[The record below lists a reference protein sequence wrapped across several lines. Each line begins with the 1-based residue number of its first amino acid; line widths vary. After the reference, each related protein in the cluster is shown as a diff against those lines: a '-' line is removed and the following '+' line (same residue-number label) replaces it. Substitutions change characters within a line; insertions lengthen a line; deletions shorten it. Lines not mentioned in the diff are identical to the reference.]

1 MSWSREQCQLLIEE
15 VQKYTCLYAVKSPHY
30 KNTHARQ
37 TALEHI
43 QESLQLIK
51 PNVSIGNIKAKFNG
65 LKSNFQVE
73 YRKWNSSR
81 CSGAGDDENNSIY
94 TPTIWYFKM
103 MFFLLDH
110 VQVRSAIDSMAE
122 EVETS
127 QDVADRD
134 SVLQEFSDDGRFEV
148 EFSTQKETEDVPS
161 TSSCTPSARPKKR
174 RRNIEDCGDLNLM
187 KETSKTLAT
196 ITETI
201 TKLNQPD
208 NEIENEDDTL
218 AKFIVTKLKKIKNE
232 NVRLETEEEIVTIL
246 YAVIKKSNKL

>member
-15 VQKYTCLYAVKSPHY
+15 VQKYPCLYAVKSPHY
-30 KNTHARQ
+30 KNKHARQ

-51 PNVSIGNIKAKFNG
+51 PNVSIGDIKAKFNG
-65 LKSNFQVE
+65 LKSNFQV
-73 YRKWNSSR
+73 
-81 CSGAGDDENNSIY
+81 GLIY

-134 SVLQEFSDDGRFEV
+134 SVLQEFSDDDRFEV
-148 EFSTQKETEDVPS
+148 EFST
-161 TSSCTPSARPKKR
+161 
-174 RRNIEDCGDLNLM
+174 
-187 KETSKTLAT
+187 
-196 ITETI
+196 
-201 TKLNQPD
+201 
-208 NEIENEDDTL
+208 
-218 AKFIVTKLKKIKNE
+218 
-232 NVRLETEEEIVTIL
+232 
-246 YAVIKKSNKL
+246 